1 MLDDAS
7 SVYYLGMVL
16 VCEGLI
22 LLLSTHV
29 FREHVLPFA
38 DRVMAAETIEKDAK
52 ALIDAYPSFRTPH
65 AFENDGVALQEPAE
79 QETWPLDASSRLLA
93 AQCSC
98 PSFPGCCFRLSD
110 HHRYRR

>member
-52 ALIDAYPSFRTPH
+52 ALIGAYPSFRTPH
-65 AFENDGVALQEPAE
+65 AFENDGVALQELRRARNMAIGRFI
-79 QETWPLDASSRLLA
+79 ASSGGAVLL
-93 AQCSC
+93 
-98 PSFPGCCFRLSD
+98 PFLPGLLLFG
-110 HHRYRR
+110 